1 MYYNIYSKERGWH
14 YVGEDRPCG
23 YYHDFHVYGG
33 LDYVCGRMGEHPH
46 LPGACASNR
55 RGTLY
60 AVVIRPAEKK
70 FSNTLDISAIMLY
83 NKIVPKEGN
92 RKKGEKKM
100 YSKKFDDHKQAQ
112 ACLNYYNDGSFAL
125 QSYNTI
131 VATVSAS
138 GWVHVNG
145 LYSRTTIKHLGWFAR
160 AIGTTYQTLKTL
172 LCDNMDM
179 NIYTGE
185 VKEWAE

>member
-1 MYYNIYSKERGWH
+1 MI
-14 YVGEDRPCG
+14 
-23 YYHDFHVYGG
+23 
-33 LDYVCGRMGEHPH
+33 
-46 LPGACASNR
+46 
-55 RGTLY
+55 
-60 AVVIRPAEKK
+60 
-70 FSNTLDISAIMLY
+70 
-83 NKIVPKEGN
+83 
-92 RKKGEKKM
+92 
-100 YSKKFDDHKQAQ
+100 SKKFDGHEQAQ
-112 ACLNYYNDGSFAL
+112 AQILYFNDGSMAL

-131 VATVSAS
+131 VATVNAS